1 MVTRFAYLTL
11 GPEVTGTHLDQW
23 SPYASNSS
31 RKVGRESTGVEF
43 YIEMDQLRFL
53 EHVIGGCFSRWFS
66 SNLDVLYLE
75 SCKHVLSYFRLTQVK
90 FPRK

>member
-1 MVTRFAYLTL
+1 MVTRFAYLNL

-43 YIEMDQLRFL
+43 YIEMDQL
-53 EHVIGGCFSRWFS
+53 
-66 SNLDVLYLE
+66 
-75 SCKHVLSYFRLTQVK
+75 
-90 FPRK
+90 